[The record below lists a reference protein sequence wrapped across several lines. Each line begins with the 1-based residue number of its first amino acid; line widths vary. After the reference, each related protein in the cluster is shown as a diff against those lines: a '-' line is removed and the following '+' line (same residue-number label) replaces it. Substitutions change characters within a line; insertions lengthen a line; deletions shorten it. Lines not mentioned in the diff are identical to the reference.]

1 MRLESRGD
9 MGSDVDALFK
19 LPLGEFTSARNALAS
34 RLKKAGRQVE
44 AAEAKALQKPSISAW
59 VVNQLYWRHGYLF
72 GRLFDAGERLRHAQ
86 TAQQPANLHEL
97 VTARREVVAALSTI
111 AADILREGEHGETR
125 DVLRRVTR
133 TLEALSAYGSV
144 PGAPSAG
151 RLTVDVEPPGF
162 ETLAGL
168 VPRRDAGKPA
178 ATESARSVKPPV
190 GKDATH
196 RREQRRLVAAAESD
210 ARKAERELSAARQ
223 EAERT
228 AAVAKTAEARAKKSA
243 AQRAKLEKQLAEAAR
258 EADAAHDNARAAQV
272 QAREAALAAESAEHD
287 YRIARSR
294 ADELAGKR

>member
-34 RLKKAGRQVE
+34 RLKKAGQQVE

-168 VPRRDAGKPA
+168 VPRREAVKPA
-178 ATESARSVKPPV
+178 ATESARSVKQPV
-190 GKDATH
+190 GTDST

-223 EAERT
+223 EAERA

-258 EADAAHDNARAAQV
+258 EADAAHDSARAAEAR
-272 QAREAALAAESAEHD
+272 AREAALAAESAEHD

-294 ADELAGKR
+294 VDELAGKR